1 MGHEFCGRVA
11 SAPEGSNLKA
21 DQAVMVDPR
30 LYCKSCSRCSATSTN
45 VCRDWGFLGLSG
57 FGGGLSESV
66 AVDPSMCHPLPDSVP
81 LELAA
86 LIEPLAVVWHAANI
100 SEIADFSDHW
110 VLILGGGPVGI
121 ALIFVLRTRGAKQ
134 ILVSE
139 PTALRAEQN
148 AELAEAIFN
157 LMKEKVGQKCREL
170 TAGEG
175 VDIVFDCAGIQP
187 GL

>member
-21 DQAVMVDPR
+21 GQAVVVDPR

-57 FGGGLSESV
+57 SGGGLSGSV

-86 LIEPLAVVWHAANI
+86 LVEP
-100 SEIADFSDHW
+100 
-110 VLILGGGPVGI
+110 
-121 ALIFVLRTRGAKQ
+121 
-134 ILVSE
+134 
-139 PTALRAEQN
+139 
-148 AELAEAIFN
+148 
-157 LMKEKVGQKCREL
+157 
-170 TAGEG
+170 
-175 VDIVFDCAGIQP
+175 FDCCLACCEY
-187 GL
+187 L